1 MELATNSGSKIKVS
15 DKVFGRDFSEPLVHQ
30 VVTAY
35 LAGAR
40 AGTKAQKTRSEVA
53 GGGRKPW
60 RQKGTGQ
67 ARAGT
72 RSSPI
77 WRTGGRTF
85 AAKPRSF
92 KQKVNRKMYQ
102 GAMRAILSELLRQER
117 LIVVDDIKLDA
128 PKTQSMAKMLSGWKV
143 ERGIVVSHELDNN
156 VYLASRNIPGLHAM
170 DVAALDPVSLV
181 HADKVVMSV
190 SAINKI
196 EEWLA

>member
-1 MELATNSGSKIKVS
+1 MELATNSGSKVNVS
-15 DKVFGRDFSEPLVHQ
+15 DEVFDREFSMPLVHQ

-40 AGTKAQKTRSEVA
+40 SGSKAQKSRAEVA

-77 WRTGGRTF
+77 WRTGGKTF

-102 GAMRAILSELLRQER
+102 GAMRAIFSELLRQQR
-117 LIVVDDIKLDA
+117 LVVVDEIKLDA
-128 PKTQSMAKMLSGWKV
+128 PKTKSMAKLMASLDVKH
-143 ERGIVVSHELDNN
+143 GILVSAELDKN

-181 HADKVVMSV
+181 HADKVVVSV
-190 SAINKI
+190 EAISKI
-196 EEWLA
+196 EKWLA

>member
-1 MELATNSGSKIKVS
+1 MELATNSGSKISVS
-15 DKVFGRDFSEPLVHQ
+15 DAVFDREFSEPLVHQ

-40 AGTKAQKTRSEVA
+40 AGTKAQKTRAEVA

-102 GAMRAILSELLRQER
+102 GAMRAILSELLRQDR
-117 LIVVDDIKLDA
+117 LIVVDEIKLDA
-128 PKTQSMAKMLSGWKV
+128 PKTKSMHELLSGWNV
-143 ERGIVVSHELDNN
+143 ARGILVSDELDHN
-156 VYLASRNIPGLHAM
+156 VYLASRNIIGLHAM
-170 DVAALDPVSLV
+170 DVAAIDPVSLV
-181 HADKVVMSV
+181 QADKVVMSV
-190 SAINKI
+190 GAINKI
-196 EEWLA
+196 QEWLA

>member
-15 DKVFGRDFSEPLVHQ
+15 DDVFGRDFSEPLVHQ

-40 AGTKAQKTRSEVA
+40 AGTKAQKTRAEVA

-60 RQKGTGQ
+60 RQKGTGN

-77 WRTGGRTF
+77 WRTGGRAF

-117 LIVVDDIKLDA
+117 LVIVDDIKLDA
-128 PKTQSMAKMLSGWKV
+128 PKTKDMHSMLSDLNV
-143 ERGIVVSHELDNN
+143 SSGILVSDDLDNN

-170 DVAALDPVSLV
+170 DVAAIDPVSLV

-190 SAINKI
+190 AAINKI

>member
-15 DKVFGRDFSEPLVHQ
+15 DEVFGRDFSEPLVHQ

-40 AGTKAQKTRSEVA
+40 AGTKAQKTRAEVA

-60 RQKGTGQ
+60 RQKGTGN

-77 WRTGGRTF
+77 WRTGGRAF

-117 LIVVDDIKLDA
+117 LVVVDDIKLSA
-128 PKTQSMAKMLSGWKV
+128 PKTKDMYSMLSDLNV
-143 ERGIVVSHELDNN
+143 SRGILVSDDLDNN

-170 DVAALDPVSLV
+170 DVAAIDPVSLV
-181 HADKVVMSV
+181 QADKVVMSV
-190 SAINKI
+190 AAINKI

>member
-15 DKVFGRDFSEPLVHQ
+15 DKVFDRDFSEPLVHQ

-40 AGTKAQKTRSEVA
+40 AGTKAQKTRAEVA

-60 RQKGTGQ
+60 RQKGTGN

-102 GAMRAILSELLRQER
+102 GAMRAILSELLRQDR
-117 LIVVDDIKLDA
+117 LIIVDDIKLDT
-128 PKTQSMAKMLSGWKV
+128 PKTKDMHSMLSDLNV
-143 ERGIVVSHELDNN
+143 ARGILVSDDLDNN

-170 DVAALDPVSLV
+170 DVAAIDPVSLV

>member
-15 DKVFGRDFSEPLVHQ
+15 DAVFDRDFSEPLVHQ

-40 AGTKAQKTRSEVA
+40 AGTKAQKTRAEVA

-60 RQKGTGQ
+60 RQKGTGN

-117 LIVVDDIKLDA
+117 LIIVDDIKLDA
-128 PKTQSMAKMLSGWKV
+128 PKTKDMYSMLSDLNV
-143 ERGIVVSHELDNN
+143 NRGILVSDDLDNN

-170 DVAALDPVSLV
+170 DVAAIDPVSLV

>member
-1 MELATNSGSKIKVS
+1 MELATNSGKKINVS
-15 DKVFGRDFSEPLVHQ
+15 DEVFDREFSEPLIHQ

-67 ARAGT
+67 ARAGS

-77 WRTGGRTF
+77 WRTGGRAF

-92 KQKVNRKMYQ
+92 RQKVNRKMYQ
-102 GAMRAILSELLRQER
+102 GAMRSILSELIRQQR
-117 LIVVDDIKLDA
+117 LVIVDELTLDA
-128 PKTQSMAKMLSGWKV
+128 PKTKSMTSLLASWDMS
-143 ERGIVVSHELDNN
+143 RGILVSDQLDENI
-156 VYLASRNIPGLHAM
+156 YLASRNIPNVHTL
-170 DVAALDPVSLV
+170 DVTAIDPVSLV
-181 HADKVVMSV
+181 NADKVVMSV

>member
-1 MELATNSGSKIKVS
+1 MELATNSGSKISVS
-15 DKVFGRDFSEPLVHQ
+15 DKVFDREFSEPLVHQ

-117 LIVVDDIKLDA
+117 LIVVDELKLDA
-128 PKTQSMAKMLSGWKV
+128 PKTKSMHDLLSGWNMGH
-143 ERGIVVSHELDNN
+143 GILVSDELDNN

-190 SAINKI
+190 SAISKI

>member
-1 MELATNSGSKIKVS
+1 MELATNSGGKIKVS
-15 DKVFGRDFSEPLVHQ
+15 DEVFGRDFSEALVHQ

-40 AGTKAQKTRSEVA
+40 SGTKAQKTRSEVA

-77 WRTGGRTF
+77 WRSGGRTF

-117 LIVVDDIKLDA
+117 LIVVDEIKLDA
-128 PKTQSMAKMLSGWKV
+128 PKTKSMTELLSGWNMQ
-143 ERGIVVSHELDNN
+143 RGILVSDELDNN

-190 SAINKI
+190 GAINKI

>member
-1 MELATNSGSKIKVS
+1 MELATNSGSKISVS
-15 DKVFGRDFSEPLVHQ
+15 DKVFGREFSEPLVHQ

-77 WRTGGRTF
+77 WRTGGRAF

-117 LIVVDDIKLDA
+117 LIVVDEIKLDA
-128 PKTQSMAKMLSGWKV
+128 PKTKSMNALLSGWDMGH
-143 ERGIVVSHELDNN
+143 GILVSDELDNN
-156 VYLASRNIPGLHAM
+156 VYLASRNIPGLYAM

-190 SAINKI
+190 AAINKI